1 MATKNK
7 ISYEIDDIVSILKE
21 TNAEKIFLF
30 GSCATD
36 ACDENSD
43 IDLLVVM
50 PSKEPPLKRRLALR
64 RLLKRYD
71 QQYGLDLLV
80 YTPEEFK
87 LLKNDPSSFIYST
100 LKNGIRL
107 YDTDTEAV

>member
-1 MATKNK
+1 MYGSYATGTF
-7 ISYEIDDIVSILKE
+7 D
-21 TNAEKIFLF
+21 
-30 GSCATD
+30 G
-36 ACDENSD
+36 NSD

-50 PSKEPPLKRRLALR
+50 PSKEPPLNRRLKLR

-80 YTPEEFK
+80 YTPEEFN

-107 YDTDTEAV
+107 YDAEAV